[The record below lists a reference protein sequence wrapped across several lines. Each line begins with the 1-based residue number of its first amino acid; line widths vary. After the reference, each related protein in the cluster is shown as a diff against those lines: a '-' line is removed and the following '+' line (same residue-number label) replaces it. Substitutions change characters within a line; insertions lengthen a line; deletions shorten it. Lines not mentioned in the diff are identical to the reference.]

1 MKYQK
6 KKKKLLNNTSN
17 QPSKFRLKIGL
28 KQMMNQEEH
37 TNLIAKSNSKL
48 QC

>member
-1 MKYQK
+1 MVCQIS
-6 KKKKLLNNTSN
+6 LLNLE
-17 QPSKFRLKIGL
+17 QRIGL

-37 TNLIAKSNSKL
+37 IMLIVRSNLKP